1 MLSVG
6 RVANPY
12 WSTWLGYGTFT
23 PVDRVRFPDAELF
36 IFLLS
41 YIICTFSIF
50 KLLLFYNKKSLNFCQ
65 I

>member
-6 RVANPY
+6 RVANPH

-36 IFLLS
+36 YFI
-41 YIICTFSIF
+41 
-50 KLLLFYNKKSLNFCQ
+50 SLNPLCGS
-65 I
+65 ILEIAALK

>member
-6 RVANPY
+6 GVANPH

-36 IFLLS
+36 IFLLFYIS
-41 YIICTFSIF
+41 YSFLIF